1 MFDCPH
7 VTDEE
12 HHPILREEQKQQS
25 KHWSWESQMER
36 ITYQQKLVQAGEA
49 MIDMSLTSVCSKI
62 WKTREMPI
70 TWNQFLV
77 ERQFAALPEL
87 QTLPAILN
95 RR

>member
-1 MFDCPH
+1 
-7 VTDEE
+7 
-12 HHPILREEQKQQS
+12 
-25 KHWSWESQMER
+25 
-36 ITYQQKLVQAGEA
+36 

-70 TWNQFLV
+70 TWTQFLV